1 MDKLSYQN
9 VGVKGAPK
17 RPMSTGYLQ
26 TLYMQATPH
35 LGHAWE
41 PTKLLRSL
49 LFQLYVNPLPG
60 MEAKSGPEDRVNY

>member
-1 MDKLSYQN
+1 
-9 VGVKGAPK
+9 
-17 RPMSTGYLQ
+17 MSTGYLQ